1 MTLSRVIMVFSL
13 AVLAYILFNTVSE
26 ENKTGQSEN
35 FSNKNA
41 VPEGNM
47 SDSTAS
53 LAPVPAPEPSV
64 TSDNEINYENFEA
77 VPAVDELA
85 AAPVTQT
92 VTVEEAEDDGLQIES
107 TDALIAPQADRFTG
121 VNSIAQVNKNASHDL
136 RGDYSAI
143 PYNND
148 LSPWMNSASQ
158 GDPIQTNRL
167 Q

>member
-26 ENKTGQSEN
+26 ENRTGESEN

-41 VPEGNM
+41 VPKGNM

-53 LAPVPAPEPSV
+53 LAQVPEPSV